1 MDKNHQELLESANE
15 FFGLKHY
22 NISSLNIEKV
32 KSIAKSLC
40 TKYVFKIYRTEICKL
55 PNHSNI
61 WMEKELKIFVWMVV
75 CQFGIQ
81 I

>member
-1 MDKNHQELLESANE
+1 MESADE

-22 NISSLNIEKV
+22 NIFSLTLQKV
-32 KSIAKSLC
+32 KSIAKCLC
-40 TKYVFKIYRTEICKL
+40 KKYEFVIYRADRTRL

-61 WMEKELKIFVWMVV
+61 WMEKELKIFVWMVI